1 MIIRK
6 KQTVTKLWEG
16 CCRTDQKVPYLH
28 TSNYN
33 KLLVIGKNVGL
44 CLFMHCK
51 ELFLLVSVLLAQNL
65 YFDS

>member
-33 KLLVIGKNVGL
+33 KLLVIGKNVGI

-51 ELFLLVSVLLAQNL
+51 ELFFAGFGVAGTKLV
-65 YFDS
+65 FR